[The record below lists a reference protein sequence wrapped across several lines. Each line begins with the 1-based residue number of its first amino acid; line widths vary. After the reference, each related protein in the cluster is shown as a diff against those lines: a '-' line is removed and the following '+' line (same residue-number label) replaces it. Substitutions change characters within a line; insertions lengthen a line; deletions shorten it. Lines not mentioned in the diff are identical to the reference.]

1 MTSAGPWWLSGK
13 EPAANAGDTA
23 SVPGPGRSQML
34 RDNSALLKPSALDP
48 VLHDRIHCNEK
59 PAQHHEE
66 KPLFA
71 TTRESVPAAMKTQC
85 SHK

>member
-1 MTSAGPWWLSGK
+1 MQGPGGSVVKNL
-13 EPAANAGDTA
+13 PANAGDTA

-34 RDNSALLKPSALDP
+34 RDNSALLKPSALEP
-48 VLHDRIHCNEK
+48 VLRDRIHCNEK